1 MKTDRIT
8 CGRRGFKEAA
18 KPIYFVATHPGMFRC
33 GIAAE
38 IVGVVAVNGRACFH
52 LRYTDG
58 AEDYSPIVN
67 EDFTGKGGFGY
78 SYEFREMP

>member
-1 MKTDRIT
+1 MKTERIT
-8 CGRRGFKEAA
+8 CDRRGFKEAA
-18 KPIYFVATHPGMFRC
+18 RPIYFVATHPDMFRC

-67 EDFTGKGGFGY
+67 EDSTGKGGFGY
-78 SYEFREMP
+78 FYEFREMP